1 MELLGKL
8 DPVRNAGYQAGHH
21 DACLRGTRESVLDR
35 ITRWAD
41 DPQER
46 HVFWLNGLAGTG
58 KSTIA
63 QTFSGMAAQNGTLG
77 ASFFCSRD
85 YLDRKELKNIFP
97 TISYQLAC
105 SYPSFRT
112 EIVRVIKRDPS
123 VAHNSLISQLKDLIV
138 DPLSSTSI
146 SCLIVIDALDECVD
160 DQPASAI
167 LSVLGRYVRQLRS
180 VKFFI
185 TGRPELRIRK
195 GFRLPLLEPLTQI
208 FLLHEVE
215 LSNVDGDI
223 RLYLQEK
230 LGTVAKGRSDLDL
243 SDPWPS
249 DEELTALTKKS
260 SGLFIFASTLAR
272 FIESEHHEPDKRLRM
287 VVTLP
292 DSTVHEGPAGIDQLY
307 TQVFTHAFS
316 GVKEPAV
323 FETLRK
329 VLGAVI
335 LAFNPLSRT
344 QIATILGLDA
354 SLIGTT
360 LRHLHSVLLIPN
372 EGSKDIRVFHKSFPD
387 FLQDPTRCSDPK
399 FFIDPAVHHGEVML
413 GCLEL
418 MKKLKTNPCN
428 LPDFVMNRDVVG
440 LPELLED
447 KLGSAL
453 RYACRYWALHTRS
466 SPTTD
471 GFAVQI
477 INSATEFFKNNAIPW
492 IEVMSLEN
500 RLEDV
505 IHGIHNL
512 FDWIR
517 AVRTR
522 LRSMRESEL
531 FID

>member
-21 DACLRGTRESVLDR
+21 DTCLRGTRQSVLDW
-35 ITRWAD
+35 ITRWVD
-41 DPQER
+41 DPEER

-63 QTFSGMAAQNGTLG
+63 QTFSGMAAQNETLG

-85 YLDRKELKNIFP
+85 HLDRKELKNIFP

-105 SYPSFRT
+105 RYPSFRT
-112 EIVRVIKRDPS
+112 EIIRVIKRDPS

-167 LSVLGRYVRQLRS
+167 FSVLGRYVKQLQS
-180 VKFFI
+180 VRFFI
-185 TGRPELRIRK
+185 TGRPEPRIRS

-215 LSNVDGDI
+215 PSSVDGDI

-230 LGTVAKGRSDLDL
+230 LSAVAKRRSDLDL

-249 DEELTALTKKS
+249 DEELAALTEKS
-260 SGLFIFASTLAR
+260 SGLFIFASTLVR
-272 FIESEHHEPDKRLRM
+272 FIESEHHEPDKRLQL

-292 DSTVHEGPAGIDQLY
+292 DNTVHEGQAGIDQLY
-307 TQVFTHAFS
+307 TQVFAHAFS
-316 GVKEPAV
+316 GVKEPGV
-323 FETLRK
+323 FETLRR

-335 LAFNPLSRT
+335 LAFNPLSRA
-344 QIATILGLDA
+344 QIATILGLDTP
-354 SLIGTT
+354 LIATT

-372 EGSKDIRVFHKSFPD
+372 EGSEDIRVIHKSFPD
-387 FLQDPTRCSDPK
+387 FLQDPTRRSDPK
-399 FFIDPAVHHGEVML
+399 FFIDPAVHHGEVVL

-440 LPELLED
+440 LPELLDD

-471 GFAVQI
+471 DFAVRLI
-477 INSATEFFKNNAIPW
+477 DSATEFFKNNGIPW

-505 IHGIHNL
+505 IHSIHNL
-512 FDWIR
+512 FDWI
-517 AVRTR
+517 AMVRTQ
-522 LRSMRESEL
+522 LRSVQ
-531 FID
+531 